1 MTLAL
6 ERRLPIAPRS
16 NRRPRGVLAVG
27 VSVTALLCAMFVS
40 IGNGALHISWGVT
53 FDAALAGLHGRA
65 ANLAGPE
72 AIVCYLRLPRVFMAA
87 LVGMSLGMSG
97 AAMQGL
103 FRNSLADPYL
113 LGVAS
118 GASLG
123 ATIALSL
130 GGHLAA
136 GFMQAP
142 LGPAAAVTVPPFA
155 FAGGLGGVLC
165 TLALARGGRSKTTSV
180 LLAGVVVGSVLTSL
194 TTYWMVRDGDRL
206 RAVFAWTLGSLSF
219 SSWGDLVHALPYAV
233 CGLGLLWAA
242 ARSLDALQLGEDT
255 ARTLGVHVHRVQV
268 GVIVGASLA
277 TAAAVSFAGVIGFVG
292 LVAPHV
298 MRRLGTPNHRV
309 LLPASA
315 AAGGTLLVLAD
326 LGARTLIRPAEL
338 PVGILTTLLGGPVFL
353 WLLRREG

>member
-1 MTLAL
+1 MTLAF
-6 ERRLPIAPRS
+6 ERRFTAARS
-16 NRRPRGVLAVG
+16 GRRTRGALAVIG
-27 VSVTALLCAMFVS
+27 SFTALFCAMLFS
-40 IGNGALHISWGVT
+40 AGNGALHISWSAT
-53 FDAALAGLHGRA
+53 LDAAVAGLRGGV
-65 ANLAGPE
+65 ANLTGSE
-72 AIVCYLRLPRVFMAA
+72 AIVCYLRLPRVLMAA
-87 LVGMSLGMSG
+87 LVGTSLGMSG

-130 GGHLAA
+130 AGHLAPA
-136 GFMQAP
+136 FVQAP
-142 LGPAAAVTVPPFA
+142 FASEGTASMVPPFA
-155 FAGGLGGVLC
+155 FAGALAGVLC
-165 TLALARGGRSKTTSV
+165 TVALARGARAKSSSV

-194 TTYWMVRDGDRL
+194 TTYLMLRDADRL
-206 RAVFAWTLGSLSF
+206 RAVFAWTLGNLSF
-219 SSWGDLVHALPYAV
+219 ASWSDLLHASPYAA
-233 CGLGLLWAA
+233 CGIALLYAT
-242 ARSLDALQLGEDT
+242 ARGLDALQLGEDT
-255 ARTLGVHVHRVQV
+255 ASTLGVPVQRVQV

-298 MRRLGTPNHRV
+298 MRRLGAPTHRV

-326 LGARTLIRPAEL
+326 LGARTFIRPAEL
-338 PVGILTTLLGGPVFL
+338 PVGIVTTLVGGPFFL
-353 WLLRREG
+353 WLLRRET